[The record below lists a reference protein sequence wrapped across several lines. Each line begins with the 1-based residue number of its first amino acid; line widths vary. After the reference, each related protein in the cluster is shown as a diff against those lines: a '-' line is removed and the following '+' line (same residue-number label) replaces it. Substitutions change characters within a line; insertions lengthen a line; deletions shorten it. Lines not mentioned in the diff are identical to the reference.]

1 MQADGR
7 GPSVALH
14 TMFGG
19 ALARMH
25 RMRRFK
31 GRARRGAGGRTAA
44 ERAAA
49 ERAAHAKAELLAG
62 SLSARR
68 CYSSASAGPLLD
80 YITFDP
86 RLLLFEFAH
95 DLLLREAQVTLV
107 ERFVA
112 AQREGRSL
120 CHQLIMG
127 AGKTTVVARRCVPPL
142 IAILKPRAEGAAS
155 RCAAARWRQ
164 GGRS

>member
-1 MQADGR
+1 MPFATALSLTATNPPTFLFFPARVHTQAAELGTLVDELAVAGR
-7 GPSVALH
+7 GDDAAS
-14 TMFGG
+14 
-19 ALARMH
+19 
-25 RMRRFK
+25 
-31 GRARRGAGGRTAA
+31 A

-95 DLLLREAQVTLV
+95 DLLLREA
-107 ERFVA
+107 
-112 AQREGRSL
+112 
-120 CHQLIMG
+120 
-127 AGKTTVVARRCVPPL
+127 
-142 IAILKPRAEGAAS
+142 
-155 RCAAARWRQ
+155 
-164 GGRS
+164 